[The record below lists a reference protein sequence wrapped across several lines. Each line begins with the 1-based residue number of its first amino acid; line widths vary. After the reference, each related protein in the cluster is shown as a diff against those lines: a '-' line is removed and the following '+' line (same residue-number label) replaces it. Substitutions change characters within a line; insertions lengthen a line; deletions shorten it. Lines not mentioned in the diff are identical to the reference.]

1 MRGEISALPPQ
12 KKNDC
17 TIEKV
22 RFINYIVVIQHISCL
37 NKKETNMRKLIV
49 ILVLLS
55 AISGCIPTRDLARS
69 LRYPNNDPV
78 GVENIKFVELDTMK
92 KGKACTVNL
101 LYVIP
106 LFGDGSI
113 IKAAEK
119 GKVNNVELIGETGWW
134 YFPFCTVCTVVYGD
148 KSAIKERPEKTPQED
163 NSTIKEK
170 S

>member
-1 MRGEISALPPQ
+1 
-12 KKNDC
+12 
-17 TIEKV
+17 
-22 RFINYIVVIQHISCL
+22 
-37 NKKETNMRKLIV
+37 
-49 ILVLLS
+49 
-55 AISGCIPTRDLARS
+55 
-69 LRYPNNDPV
+69 
-78 GVENIKFVELDTMK
+78 MK

-113 IKAAEK
+113 IRAAEK

-148 KSAIKERPEKTPQED
+148 KSAINERPETTPQGD

-170 S
+170 PEKTTLKDGESAKLKDIEPPAFF